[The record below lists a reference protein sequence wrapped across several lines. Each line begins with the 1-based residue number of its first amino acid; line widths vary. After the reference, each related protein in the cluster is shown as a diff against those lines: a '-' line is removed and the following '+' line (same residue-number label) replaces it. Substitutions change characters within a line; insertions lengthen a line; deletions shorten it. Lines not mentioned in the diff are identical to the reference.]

1 MEIIGELINTS
12 RKLISEA
19 VKKKDGQYIRYIA
32 KLQQESGATYI
43 DVNCGTFMQAEVEI
57 MKWLVDNVLKGCSLP
72 LCIDSP
78 NPLALDAGL
87 GKSQNGRPM
96 INSITGEDERWSA
109 VLPLIKKYNS
119 KIIALCIDN
128 TGMPKTQEDR
138 LRIAEYLVSR
148 LTDEGIDIHDI
159 YIDPLIKPI
168 SAGQKHGVEVLD
180 AIEEIMAKYPGI
192 HTVCGLTNISYSL
205 PARKLLNRTFMIQ
218 TMARGM
224 DSYILDPTDNEMR
237 ASLMASQTLMGQ
249 DRFSRKFIKGFR
261 DGIYK

>member
-1 MEIIGELINTS
+1 
-12 RKLISEA
+12 
-19 VKKKDGQYIRYIA
+19 
-32 KLQQESGATYI
+32 
-43 DVNCGTFMQAEVEI
+43 
-57 MKWLVDNVLKGCSLP
+57 
-72 LCIDSP
+72 
-78 NPLALDAGL
+78 
-87 GKSQNGRPM
+87 
-96 INSITGEDERWSA
+96 
-109 VLPLIKKYNS
+109 
-119 KIIALCIDN
+119 
-128 TGMPKTQEDR
+128 MPKTQEDR